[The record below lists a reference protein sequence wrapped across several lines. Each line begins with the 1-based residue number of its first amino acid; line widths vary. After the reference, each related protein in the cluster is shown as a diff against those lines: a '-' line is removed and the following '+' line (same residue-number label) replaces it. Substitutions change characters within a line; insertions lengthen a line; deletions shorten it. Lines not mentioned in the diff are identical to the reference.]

1 MHTFTDTAG
10 RTWTLAVH
18 VDALKRV
25 RALVGVDLVE
35 AVTGGLWARLLAD
48 PVLLCD
54 VVFALVKP
62 DADAQ
67 KVSDTDFGRAMAG
80 DALGAALAALQEE
93 LLGFFPS
100 HQRLPLAARMVEA
113 GEAAM
118 AEIEE
123 ARSRLPETSGGAS
136 GNSPAPAASTP
147 GG

>member
-10 RTWTLAVH
+10 RTWTLTVH

-35 AVTGGLWARLLAD
+35 AVTGDLWARLLAD

-54 VVFALVKP
+54 VCFALAKP
-62 DADAQ
+62 EADAQ
-67 KVSDTDFGRAMAG
+67 KVSDEAFGRSMAG
-80 DALGAALAALQEE
+80 DALGTALAALQEE

-100 HQRLPLAARMVEA
+100 HQRLPLAARMLEA
-113 GEAAM
+113 GEAAL
-118 AEIEE
+118 AKIAE
-123 ARSRLPETSGGAS
+123 ARARLPGRSGDES
-136 GNSPAPAASTP
+136 GNSPASQASTP

>member
-25 RALVGVDLVE
+25 RGLLGVDLVE
-35 AVTGGLWARLLAD
+35 AVTDDLWGRLLAD

-54 VVFALVKP
+54 VTFALVKP

-67 KVSDTDFGRAMAG
+67 KVSDADFGRAMAG
-80 DALGAALAALQEE
+80 DALGGALAALQEE

-118 AEIEE
+118 ARIEE
-123 ARSRLPETSGGAS
+123 ARARLPETSGGEPT
-136 GNSPAPAASTP
+136 NSPALAASTP